1 MQSFMRYFKH
11 FYFAKQIHKFL
22 IKGSNGYYRELNL
35 PHKLQKRPFVH
46 QSTIDSRIKNILSA
60 KSMGKEAFV
69 SVARA
74 IDMHAEALDSQ
85 NTSTLL
91 RTFWT
96 ALETLFSAP
105 AATNKNR
112 ENVINSIIAIIQ
124 KTYILKLL
132 RELYS
137 QLNSAISA
145 ETMVALGIN
154 TFELFVEYFSKYD
167 AGSAQM
173 KIVYAQLSNNP
184 LLRSRL
190 FNTREKL
197 KSGASIQELL
207 NAHKTKITWQL
218 KRLYRIRNVA
228 THLGTQAS
236 GIEIA
241 VNHLHNYFDFAINYM
256 LCKSENENFIVSMSS
271 LVYETKN
278 DNSIHYE
285 MLKSNELLSAENYM
299 DFLFGPDASLI
310 KYYFEY

>member
-1 MQSFMRYFKH
+1 
-11 FYFAKQIHKFL
+11 
-22 IKGSNGYYRELNL
+22 
-35 PHKLQKRPFVH
+35 
-46 QSTIDSRIKNILSA
+46 
-60 KSMGKEAFV
+60 
-69 SVARA
+69 
-74 IDMHAEALDSQ
+74 MHAEALDSQ

-96 ALETLFSAP
+96 ALENLFSAP

-218 KRLYRIRNVA
+218 KRLLSFI
-228 THLGTQAS
+228 L
-236 GIEIA
+236 
-241 VNHLHNYFDFAINYM
+241 LFCMLYFDITQCYPCPTPSRTRHM
-256 LCKSENENFIVSMSS
+256 LRGSRRSTASS
-271 LVYETKN
+271 STAPV
-278 DNSIHYE
+278 
-285 MLKSNELLSAENYM
+285 
-299 DFLFGPDASLI
+299 
-310 KYYFEY
+310 